1 MLLERLINIL
11 LQRIKVFKTLLL
23 IVANIVAIKPDD
35 LCMIKRFHIIN
46 VSFINEKKKI
56 TDLLDKLYL
65 YGVFFQC
72 FRIIRLRVYNICT

>member
-46 VSFINEKKKI
+46 VSFINEKKI
-56 TDLLDKLYL
+56 LQICSINCICM
-65 YGVFFQC
+65 GFFQC

>member
-11 LQRIKVFKTLLL
+11 LQRIEVFKTLLL

-46 VSFINEKKKI
+46 VSFINEKKI
-56 TDLLDKLYL
+56 LQICSINCICM
-65 YGVFFQC
+65 GFF
-72 FRIIRLRVYNICT
+72 FSAFA